1 MTSRY
6 KLVHE
11 EMVVQFQARSDRL
24 EGKLVELEL
33 HEMDPHQC
41 VELIEAIAPHAQV
54 LTFIMTLKYFL
65 VRPKKLIL
73 CFSGTVCVTFNP
85 SIKNFYRISS
95 VHIEKSSILS
105 ELLV

>member
-54 LTFIMTLKYFL
+54 LTFIITLKYF
-65 VRPKKLIL
+65 
-73 CFSGTVCVTFNP
+73 TFNP